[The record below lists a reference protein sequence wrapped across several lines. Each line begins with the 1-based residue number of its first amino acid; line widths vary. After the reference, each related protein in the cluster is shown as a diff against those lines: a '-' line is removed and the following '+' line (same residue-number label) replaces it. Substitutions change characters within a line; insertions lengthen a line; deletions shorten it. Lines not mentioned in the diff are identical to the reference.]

1 MGLSLAV
8 RALSFTL
15 FKLGLPSLFTTLFS
29 LTVIAMITSEG
40 TPSFTNPVIPADSS
54 TPQPQPPAESAGS
67 VSPSASSSVSLRGPA
82 SDETNSDKDEFLS
95 AKSKSPASSSP
106 STGSDGCSPQKDS
119 LEFLGDD
126 QREFWTNE
134 IIRAFNEGLAG
145 VDPQGKIGK
154 IPDNEIVN
162 TLKLDSPFL
171 SREEAEQICAAL
183 RKPWPSYEEADR
195 TSIYTRVWGLLEKH
209 QRPDI

>member
-1 MGLSLAV
+1 
-8 RALSFTL
+8 
-15 FKLGLPSLFTTLFS
+15 
-29 LTVIAMITSEG
+29 MITSEG

-134 IIRAFNEGLAG
+134 ILRAFNEGLAD
-145 VDPQGKIGK
+145 VDPQGRIEK
-154 IPDNEIVN
+154 IPEKEIVGAFN
-162 TLKLDSPFL
+162 LDSSLL
-171 SREEAEQICAAL
+171 SREKAESICSDL

-195 TSIYTRVWGLLEKH
+195 TSIYARVWELLEKH
-209 QRPDI
+209 HRPDLD